1 MPLSMNRRLENTSNG
16 ASKFWAVEVRGN
28 EAHVSYGKIGTPG
41 RDSVKAFDT
50 PAEAKAFAK
59 KMVSEKV
66 RGGYGDLSTFSGT
79 PPPGATPTALGAA
92 ASAPTPGGVM
102 QVRLSNATPKP
113 QTIDLKTH
121 YRTVSYQLVR
131 AVDAFAKIITEVKAY
146 APEKNLSRLA
156 TRMSALDPSV
166 LPDLE
171 AKQKDFLALIDGPA
185 RLLMADPVTGH
196 LTREELEPIHVAI
209 KDLAAWAAKGVNL
222 PLFMKNSNDLNSQLQ
237 MPLKLARSGLPDLDA
252 LTAPRMTA
260 QGFAKL
266 SEDDRVSLIENAENH
281 GYKKEDLGDDSAKV
295 HALIGDAGIDAVFAH
310 VQELAE
316 SEQEQS
322 SDHEDDLEIGAPSLA
337 ALYVVKSGNEILGYQ
352 LETHINCQ
360 PSDIDII
367 GVHMVMPDGTLFGE
381 SHR

>member
-1 MPLSMNRRLENTSNG
+1 MLG
-16 ASKFWAVEVRGN
+16 
-28 EAHVSYGKIGTPG
+28 
-41 RDSVKAFDT
+41 
-50 PAEAKAFAK
+50 
-59 KMVSEKV
+59 
-66 RGGYGDLSTFSGT
+66 RGGT
-79 PPPGATPTALGAA
+79 ATVFEARDTA

-102 QVRLSNATPKP
+102 QVRLSNAAPKP

-121 YRTVSYQLVR
+121 YRTVSYHLVR
-131 AVDAFAKIITEVKAY
+131 AVDGFAKIITEVKAY
-146 APEKNLSRLA
+146 SPEKNLSRLA

-171 AKQKDFLALIDGPA
+171 AKQKDFLALINGPA

-222 PLFMKNSNDLNSQLQ
+222 PLFMKNSNDLNSQIQ

-266 SEDDRVSLIENAENH
+266 SEDDRVSLIENAEKH

-322 SDHEDDLEIGAPSLA
+322 SDDEDDLEIGAPSLA

-360 PSDIDII
+360 PSHRHYWRAHGDAGRNPLRRIPSVDRWCR
-367 GVHMVMPDGTLFGE
+367 GGSRHTLQDEMVSSSVRRWSSSTNGFSARHLNRSLKRPNRRFRGGWDVVLRWRPGRTPRIEGNV
-381 SHR
+381 